1 MITVQDVRFTYPGAS
16 VPALSDL
23 SFTIAA
29 GEVVGLLGP
38 SGAGKSTMQKLLIG
52 LLHGYQ
58 GQITVFGREVADWG
72 SNYYERIGVSF
83 ELPNHFQKLTA
94 RENLAYFGALY
105 RQPTQPPAAVL
116 AMVGLSDAA
125 DQPVAQFSK
134 GMKNRLSVARALLHN
149 PELLFLDEPTSG
161 LDPANAHLIKQLIR
175 ARQAAGATVFL
186 TTHTMSV
193 AEELCDRVAFMVDG
207 RIVQID
213 TPRVLKL
220 RYGTACVRVEYQ
232 AGGSTARARFALDGL
247 GENREFL
254 TLLRERPVQ
263 TIHTL
268 EASLDDIFIRLTGR
282 SLS

>member
-105 RQPTQPPAAVL
+105 RRPTQPPAAVL

-193 AEELCDRVAFMVDG
+193 AEELCDRVAFIVDG

-232 AGGSTARARFALDGL
+232 AGGSTARAEFALDGL